1 MTNTPSP
8 TRSESLFFGACVRR
22 AGAVG
27 SLALLTA
34 CGTSVQLPPWT
45 PSVLRTV
52 VSPATPMPAP
62 VTVSPTL
69 GAQTSPVLAPTVIAN
84 PVAVEDDRFSAAVN
98 ARFAAPAVRY
108 TTPGLQDGRTN
119 FTTQDELQNWLQ
131 EQAAALARSA
141 GVRAAV
147 LTIGTSQQGRPLPAL
162 VLTRSAGTDP
172 AALEATGRP
181 TVLLIGQQHGDEP
194 ASSEALLVI
203 ARELAQGLLQP
214 LLERIN
220 VIIVPRAN
228 PDAAASGEH
237 LVAGARDMETD
248 HLLLDTPEAQALAR
262 LTRDY
267 HPAVVVDAHEYPV
280 NGLYL
285 KKFGAVQKF
294 DVQLQYAMTGNLP
307 EFLTK
312 ADEEWYRR
320 PLLAALKGQGLSAEW
335 LYTTSADVADKKIS
349 MGSPQPESRRNV
361 DGLKNAVS
369 LQIESRGAGLGR
381 QHIQR
386 RVHTQVTALT
396 SVLGSTAQRAS
407 ELGQLRP
414 YLDKEVSTKACRG
427 NALVQV
433 APTPAQYDLLM
444 LDPATGN
451 DKIVTVDWDSTLALQ
466 PVKSRVRPCGYWVS
480 AESTEAIERL
490 RLQGV
495 KVQKVL
501 EQSALL
507 GDNYREISRAAAPGF
522 DGNLSSAAT
531 APIKVN
537 VTLVRGVIDA
547 AAGSYYVPLNQPLAN
562 LAIAALE
569 PDTPSSY
576 FAHRLLPALNATA
589 RVMSEPAIAT
599 EDMP

>member
-1 MTNTPSP
+1 MPTHPPP
-8 TRSESLFFGACVRR
+8 TRISSSFFSACARR
-22 AGAVG
+22 VG
-27 SLALLTA
+27 VVGTLALLTA

-45 PSVLRTV
+45 PGILR
-52 VSPATPMPAP
+52 PAASTPAAVPAP
-62 VTVSPTL
+62 VAPGPTV
-69 GAQTSPVLAPTVIAN
+69 GAQTSPVLAPTVIAS
-84 PVAVEDDRFSAAVN
+84 PVTAEAERFSAAVN

-119 FTTQDELQNWLQ
+119 FTTQDELQSWLQ
-131 EQAAALARSA
+131 DQALALARSA
-141 GVRAAV
+141 GIRAAV
-147 LTIGTSQQGRPLPAL
+147 LTIGTSQQGQPLLAL
-162 VLTRSAGTDP
+162 VLTRGAGTDP

-181 TVLLIGQQHGDEP
+181 TVLLMGQQHGDEP

-220 VIIVPRAN
+220 VVIVPRAN
-228 PDAAASGEH
+228 PDAAAGGEH
-237 LVAGARDMETD
+237 LVPGAPDMETD

-267 HPAVVVDAHEYPV
+267 HPTVVVDAHEYPG

-294 DVQLQYAMTGNLP
+294 DVQLQYAMTANLP

-386 RVHTQVTALT
+386 RVHAQVTAFT

-414 YLDKEVSTKACRG
+414 YLDKEISAKACRG
-427 NALVQV
+427 NALVQA

-451 DKIVTVDWDSTLALQ
+451 DKIVIVDWDSTLALQ

-507 GDNYREISRAAAPGF
+507 GDSYREVSRVATPALN
-522 DGNLSSAAT
+522 GNFSNAVA
-531 APIKVN
+531 APIKVD
-537 VTLVRGVIDA
+537 VSLVRGVIDA

-562 LAIAALE
+562 LAMAALE
-569 PDTPSSY
+569 PDTSSSY
-576 FAHRLLPALNATA
+576 FANHLLQGLNATA